1 MGRAKLNMELIP
13 KEKSRNVTYK
23 KRKEGLVRKM
33 HEFTTLCDVS
43 ACMIIYGPK
52 QQEHDSEPETW
63 PRDPDEVRRIVDI
76 YRAKSKDSGNKTFG
90 LPDFFHDRKRK
101 IEDEL
106 AKLRK
111 KNLEAK
117 YPTCPDFMG
126 LMTEARLREF
136 AASLMVKADHVR
148 SRIEQLRRSVDS
160 RGVEILDIVR
170 PDNLDVG
177 PAQYPAVDYHHHYQN
192 NSMMMMLL
200 MNENEHRMQFG
211 PVGPNVSYKRQQV
224 LYETMGVQPAGV
236 MGHSPKQQ
244 ARYYGLPMAVVQ
256 PPYVQMVPP
265 MQLPMPML
273 QFPKGD
279 GGFGNDVMNGGID
292 DDGVGQE
299 DVVNQYYSNNNISNR
314 VKYYE

>member
-1 MGRAKLNMELIP
+1 MGRAKLKMELIP

-23 KRKEGLVRKM
+23 KRKEGLIRKM

-43 ACMIIYGPK
+43 ACMIIYGPN
-52 QQEHDSEPETW
+52 SEPEIW
-63 PRDPDEVRRIVDI
+63 PRDPDEVRRIIDI

-136 AASLMVKADHVR
+136 AAGLMVKAQHVR
-148 SRIEQLRRSVDS
+148 SKIEQFRRSVDQ
-160 RGVEILDIVR
+160 REVEILDIVR
-170 PDNLDVG
+170 PNNLDVG
-177 PAQYPAVDYHHHYQN
+177 PAQYPAVDYHHYQN

-211 PVGPNVSYKRQQV
+211 PVGPNLLYKRQQV
-224 LYETMGVQPAGV
+224 LYETMGQ
-236 MGHSPKQQ
+236 SPKQQ
-244 ARYYGLPMAVVQ
+244 ARYYTPA
-256 PPYVQMVPP
+256 YVQMVPP
-265 MQLPMPML
+265 MPMM

-279 GGFGNDVMNGGID
+279 GGFGDDVNGGID
-292 DDGVGQE
+292 DCDGVGQE
-299 DVVNQYYSNNNISNR
+299 DVFNHNNSISNR